1 MPDIRLVDL
10 EVIKRF
16 SLAVR
21 ADAVPAEEL
30 LEALDADRALVMQAM
45 RPKAAHRIPHM
56 TGVAL
61 FRLRR
66 KPKGGRHSP
75 TRNLE
80 MFLRSSMD
88 EGRRSRPL
96 FLRPLQKGAAAIAR
110 AELTRRSSA

>member
-1 MPDIRLVDL
+1 
-10 EVIKRF
+10 
-16 SLAVR
+16 
-21 ADAVPAEEL
+21 
-30 LEALDADRALVMQAM
+30 M

-80 MFLRSSMD
+80 MSLRSSMD
-88 EGRRSRPL
+88 EAGAVARFFSGRCK
-96 FLRPLQKGAAAIAR
+96 KGAAAIAR

>member
-1 MPDIRLVDL
+1 
-10 EVIKRF
+10 
-16 SLAVR
+16 
-21 ADAVPAEEL
+21 
-30 LEALDADRALVMQAM
+30 M

-80 MFLRSSMD
+80 MSLRSSMD
-88 EGRRSRPL
+88 EAGAVARFFSGRCKKAPQRSRGLSSRGEVQLEPR
-96 FLRPLQKGAAAIAR
+96 LRPRHGDEVTDAR
-110 AELTRRSSA
+110 KPM